1 MVLYPQPEPHREVTV
16 RRDESV
22 EPAGRLSRETFFI
35 ADIQAVGE
43 ALASSIA
50 DRLFLTEEETEFDYV
65 EHYDSVDA
73 WMSCLNKPRVGELVA
88 DERLIESPA
97 PSCREEEARSS
108 LRRGSGPPASD
119 GSAEAFGSGLQQ
131 RRRTVRAWIPPRGPS
146 LREVHAPHNVLE
158 AGG

>member
-88 DERLIESPA
+88 DERLIESA
-97 PSCREEEARSS
+97 CSLMSRGRGEIIVASRERAAR
-108 LRRGSGPPASD
+108 LRRLG
-119 GSAEAFGSGLQQ
+119 
-131 RRRTVRAWIPPRGPS
+131 
-146 LREVHAPHNVLE
+146 
-158 AGG
+158 